1 MPVLRVSTPLSLLLL
16 LNVALLPLILLPLIV
31 PLPPLMP
38 LLLAPPTPPLRPLRS
53 SILSPGLLAWS
64 AIIHLL
70 PQYSSVMKSRLLD
83 VHGESGGLAGREP
96 RLSENQMRKRQAA
109 ISGRGRTACDLSE
122 ECGFLPLVQLCEA
135 LPRLFSPPAGL
146 LCYRRAL
153 PRPETDAAG
162 SAFA

>member
-1 MPVLRVSTPLSLLLL
+1 MPVLRVSTALSLLLL
-16 LNVALLPLILLPLIV
+16 LNVALFPLILLPLIV

-83 VHGESGGLAGREP
+83 FHGEKQWIGRS
-96 RLSENQMRKRQAA
+96 RAASE
-109 ISGRGRTACDLSE
+109 
-122 ECGFLPLVQLCEA
+122 
-135 LPRLFSPPAGL
+135 
-146 LCYRRAL
+146 
-153 PRPETDAAG
+153 
-162 SAFA
+162 